1 MDARLLVRRTGAL
14 LGLVAAAAGA
24 LAAVLLSP
32 FLLQEFSRSKGVDWN
47 QLSQIGAAYGFTS
60 AIVSAL
66 ALTGVAAS
74 LFVQNRQAR
83 ADQVQAIRSYYL
95 ELVRME
101 LDDMPLYQ
109 PCWGDM
115 DIADPHE
122 QKRHVYADLMMN
134 YAWMGF
140 EVGTIPESLLRD
152 MLSGMFTGGAGRTY
166 WIRSRTS
173 WIASASGSRRG
184 RQFLTIVGEEHDR
197 AAAAGPPTR
206 STVTSSPPGSASSGT
221 SRAWRTPVG
230 ILIGLGAGLAAGS
243 VVRSRRN

>member
-1 MDARLLVRRTGAL
+1 M
-14 LGLVAAAAGA
+14 
-24 LAAVLLSP
+24 LLSP
-32 FLLQEFSRSKGVDWN
+32 FLLQKFSRSKGVDWN
-47 QLSQIGAAYGFTS
+47 QLGQVGAAYGFTS

-74 LFVQNRQAR
+74 LIVQNRQAR

-115 DIADPHE
+115 DISDPHE

-152 MLSGMFTGGAGRTY
+152 MLAGMFTGEAGRTY
-166 WIRSRTS
+166 WSRARTS

-184 RQFLTIVGEEHDR
+184 RHFLTIVGEEYDR

-206 STVTSSPPGSASSGT
+206 STVTSSPPGGAASGT
-221 SRAWRTPVG
+221 SRAWRTPLG
-230 ILIGLGAGLAAGS
+230 ILIGLGTGLVAGS
-243 VVRSRRN
+243 VLRGRRY